1 MQYLLH
7 ESCSSF
13 SLLPVLLFLFLQV
26 QLNNIKSEQ
35 KENIGEGMLF
45 KIYDGSCLYFGLN
58 EEKWVENVAFV
69 VVLASASMGIFGV
82 ARDKE
87 LEFMMCF

>member
-1 MQYLLH
+1 
-7 ESCSSF
+7 
-13 SLLPVLLFLFLQV
+13 
-26 QLNNIKSEQ
+26 
-35 KENIGEGMLF
+35 MLF

-87 LEFMMCF
+87 FEFMMCF